1 MVSRIPLGRLCETKG
16 TTLRNLISWNEL
28 ENPNKNPVTGSPL
41 CRAIIDDS
49 FVFTFGFGL
58 KWNCCVRRQG
68 SVNIFLT
75 CLGAFHCSYIHMK
88 YWRCVLW
95 ILNEHCFCNG
105 NNDKVIQSFPNQ
117 SMITILGCFRF
128 GDPSTPV
135 PCFREQTRPGFLAL
149 WIRLI
154 IISFV
159 PQINEKADRS
169 TNQAL
174 KSSRI
179 QQSRIKGA
187 KNSFL

>member
-1 MVSRIPLGRLCETKG
+1 MNTVFAMIRSNTIIPK
-16 TTLRNLISWNEL
+16 
-28 ENPNKNPVTGSPL
+28 
-41 CRAIIDDS
+41 
-49 FVFTFGFGL
+49 
-58 KWNCCVRRQG
+58 
-68 SVNIFLT
+68 
-75 CLGAFHCSYIHMK
+75 
-88 YWRCVLW
+88 
-95 ILNEHCFCNG
+95 
-105 NNDKVIQSFPNQ
+105 
-117 SMITILGCFRF
+117 SMQDYHLGCFRF